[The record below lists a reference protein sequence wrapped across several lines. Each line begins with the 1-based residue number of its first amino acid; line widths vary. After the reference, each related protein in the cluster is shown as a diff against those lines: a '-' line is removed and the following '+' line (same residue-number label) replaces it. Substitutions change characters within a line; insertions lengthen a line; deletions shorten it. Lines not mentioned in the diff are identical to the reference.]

1 MTLEEKLFNYALAA
15 GRAQHAGARARESG
29 SREDWRRYAETLEDL
44 AKALADY
51 MPEKKVDT
59 GRDTP

>member
-1 MTLEEKLFNYALAA
+1 MTLEEKLINYALAA
-15 GRAQHAGARARESG
+15 GRAQNAGARARESG

-51 MPEKKVDT
+51 MPEKKS
-59 GRDTP
+59 